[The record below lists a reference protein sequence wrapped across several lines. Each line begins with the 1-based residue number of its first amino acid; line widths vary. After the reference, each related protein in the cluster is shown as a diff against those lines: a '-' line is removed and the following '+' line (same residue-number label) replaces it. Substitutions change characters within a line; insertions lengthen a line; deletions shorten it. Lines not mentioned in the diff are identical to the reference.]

1 MLALQWFDTRYLGR
15 PQAAAEEIVHS
26 TRNLA
31 KYDVNTASF
40 LGILCCC
47 GLIFGFGLPF

>member
-1 MLALQWFDTRYLGR
+1 MVVIRYQVFGLSV
-15 PQAAAEEIVHS
+15 AKEIVYS

-31 KYDVNTASF
+31 IYDVNTASF
-40 LGILCCC
+40 LEVLCCC